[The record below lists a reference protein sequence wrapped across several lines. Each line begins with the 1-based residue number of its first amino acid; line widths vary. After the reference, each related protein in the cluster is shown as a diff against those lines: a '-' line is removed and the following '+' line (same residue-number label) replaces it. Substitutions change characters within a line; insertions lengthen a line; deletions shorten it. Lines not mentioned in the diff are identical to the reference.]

1 MILEKKLETNSKKI
15 LDYFEIVEKLQ
26 NKKEQKDLIILK
38 KSLYLIKIS
47 QIEKGNELL
56 QKIIDSNSSL
66 KSIAE
71 ELLEN

>member
-26 NKKEQKDLIILK
+26 NKKDQKDLIILK

>member
-1 MILEKKLETNSKKI
+1 M
-15 LDYFEIVEKLQ
+15 EKLQ
-26 NKKEQKDLIILK
+26 IKKIKRFNNFK

-56 QKIIDSNSSL
+56 QKIIDSNSTL

>member
-56 QKIIDSNSSL
+56 QKIIDTNSSL